1 MAEDG
6 QKEQGTTVVGM
17 RTTCENILEK
27 KDENIVGTNIYVCI
41 YIYVLQKFL

>member
-27 KDENIVGTNIYVCI
+27 KVRILWALINVCI
-41 YIYVLQKFL
+41 YIYI